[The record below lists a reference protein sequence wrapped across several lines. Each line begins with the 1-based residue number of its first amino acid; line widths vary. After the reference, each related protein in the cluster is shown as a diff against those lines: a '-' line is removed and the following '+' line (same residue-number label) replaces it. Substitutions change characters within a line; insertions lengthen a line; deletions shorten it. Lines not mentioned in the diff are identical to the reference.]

1 MIIAN
6 QSQKVTQIKQK
17 ARFANGQKQV
27 TSEIDRGFGPSELTV
42 SGENSVIS
50 PKTNQVPR
58 TF

>member
-1 MIIAN
+1 MVIAN

-27 TSEIDRGFGPSELTV
+27 PAEIDRGFGPSELTV
-42 SGENSVIS
+42 SGSNSVIS
-50 PKTNQVPR
+50 PNSNQLPQ